1 MRLLLL
7 NANASQSITD
17 LVVAA
22 TTIVVI
28 SEKLTGETIHEWL
41 GVAALAAILT
51 HLLLSFDWF
60 ATVTQRFFQKQS
72 MQTRLNYLFSVLLFV
87 TMTVAFYSGLM
98 ISKVALPALGLSI
111 TGGMG
116 WKSLHS
122 LSADASLYII
132 GLHLA
137 LNWKWVMRHMLQPIG
152 NLFRRRQP
160 QSLQPQAVPVKINER

>member
-1 MRLLLL
+1 MSINSKTR
-7 NANASQSITD
+7 NKIITD

-60 ATVTQRFFQKQS
+60 ATVTRRFLQKQS
-72 MQTRLNYLFSVLLFV
+72 LQTRLNYILSIALFV
-87 TMTVAFYSGLM
+87 AMTVAFYSGLM
-98 ISKVALPALGLSI
+98 ISKAVLPTLGITI

-137 LNWKWVMRHMLQPIG
+137 LNWKWVMYHVLQPVG
-152 NLFRRRQP
+152 NLFRRQP
-160 QSLQPQAVPVKINER
+160 RSLQPQAVPVKINER

>member
-1 MRLLLL
+1 MNTKTR
-7 NANASQSITD
+7 NKIITD
-17 LVVAA
+17 LIVAA
-22 TTIVVI
+22 ATLVLL
-28 SEKLTGETIHEWL
+28 SEKLTGEAIHEWL
-41 GVAALAAILT
+41 GVAALAAVLT
-51 HLLLSFDWF
+51 HLLLGFDWF
-60 ATVTQRFFQKQS
+60 AAVTQRFFQKQS
-72 MQTRLNYLFSVLLFV
+72 LRTRLNYVLSALLFIAMV
-87 TMTVAFYSGLM
+87 IAFYSGLM
-98 ISKVALPALGLSI
+98 ISKVALPTLGLSI

>member
-1 MRLLLL
+1 MNTKTR
-7 NANASQSITD
+7 NKIITD
-17 LVVAA
+17 LIVAA
-22 TTIVVI
+22 ATIVLL
-28 SEKLTGETIHEWL
+28 SEKLTGEAIHEWL
-41 GVAALAAILT
+41 GVAALAAVLT

-60 ATVTQRFFQKQS
+60 AAVNQRFFQKQS
-72 MQTRLNYLFSVLLFV
+72 LRTRLNYVLSALLCIAMV
-87 TMTVAFYSGLM
+87 IAFYSGLM
-98 ISKVALPALGLSI
+98 ISKVALPTLGLSI

>member
-1 MRLLLL
+1 MNTKIR
-7 NANASQSITD
+7 NKIITD
-17 LVVAA
+17 LIVVAS
-22 TTIVVI
+22 TLILL
-28 SEKLTGETIHEWL
+28 SEKLTGEAIHEWL
-41 GVAALAAILT
+41 GVAALAAVLT
-51 HLLLSFDWF
+51 HLLLSFDWI
-60 ATVTQRFFQKQS
+60 AAVTKRFFQKQS
-72 MQTRLNYLFSVLLFV
+72 LQARLNYIFSALLFV
-87 TMTVAFYSGLM
+87 AMVIAFYSGLM

-122 LSADASLYII
+122 LSSDATLYIV

-152 NLFRRRQP
+152 NLFHRRQP

>member
-1 MRLLLL
+1 MNSKTR
-7 NANASQSITD
+7 NKIITD

-72 MQTRLNYLFSVLLFV
+72 LQVRLNYIFSVALFIA
-87 TMTVAFYSGLM
+87 MTAAFYSGLM
-98 ISKVALPALGLSI
+98 ISKAVLPALGI
-111 TGGMG
+111 AIDGGMS
-116 WKSLHS
+116 WKSIHS
-122 LSADASLYII
+122 LASDASLYII

-137 LNWKWVMRHMLQPIG
+137 LNWKWVLRHMLQPIG

>member
-1 MRLLLL
+1 MNTKTR
-7 NANASQSITD
+7 NKIITD
-17 LVVAA
+17 LIVAA
-22 TTIVVI
+22 ATLVLL
-28 SEKLTGETIHEWL
+28 SEKLTGEAIHEWL
-41 GVAALAAILT
+41 GVAALAAVLT

-60 ATVTQRFFQKQS
+60 AAVTQRFFQKQS
-72 MQTRLNYLFSVLLFV
+72 LRTRLNYVLSALLFIAMV
-87 TMTVAFYSGLM
+87 IAFYSGLM
-98 ISKVALPALGLSI
+98 ISKVALPTLGLSI